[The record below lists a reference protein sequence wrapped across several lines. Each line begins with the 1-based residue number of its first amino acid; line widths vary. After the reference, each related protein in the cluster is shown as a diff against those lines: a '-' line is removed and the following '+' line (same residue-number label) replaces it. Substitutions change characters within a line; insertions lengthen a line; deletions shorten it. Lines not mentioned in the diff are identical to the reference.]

1 MNGPNSYLSILSSG
15 MLVVPNHYHYYRTRR
30 SIQLYDDEDNSS
42 VNSTDLDRDE
52 AETQEYLEFLR
63 DTRTANVNTVT
74 GAPEDLSLTNYASR
88 AQEHLEDMIRNGN
101 PMRISNRES
110 MMLVN

>member
-15 MLVVPNHYHYYRTRR
+15 LLAVPNHYHYYRTRR

-52 AETQEYLEFLR
+52 AETQEYLEFVR
-63 DTRTANVNTVT
+63 DTRMANVNTET
-74 GAPEDLSLTNYASR
+74 GAPEDPSLTNYATR
-88 AQEHLEDMIRNGN
+88 AQEHLEDMIRRGN
-101 PMRISNRES
+101 PMRSSKRES
-110 MMLVN
+110 IMMVN